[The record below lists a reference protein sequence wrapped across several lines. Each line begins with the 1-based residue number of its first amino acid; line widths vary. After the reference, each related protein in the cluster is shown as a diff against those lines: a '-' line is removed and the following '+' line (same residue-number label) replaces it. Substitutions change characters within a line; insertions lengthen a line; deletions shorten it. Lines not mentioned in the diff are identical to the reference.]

1 MKSLQGRGRDIYQ
14 EQLAKRNTDTV
25 IYSLRNLG
33 EATSTQIHK
42 FIQDNRSKHV
52 KKFSL
57 RTVQAKLIKLA
68 DRGFVV
74 KKGNLYSL
82 SPEGNNEK
90 IFGFYYGK
98 LLYDELMEK
107 IPFPKGS
114 IGDRL
119 EEYVRRVGIYITY
132 IFMQNSNRS
141 GTESQYVRVGR
152 EYDEWVNDCISPVRL
167 LEWFNNVFYSK
178 RDANDYSTLSKA
190 LNRRFGGYI
199 KNLESSEKIYHE
211 NISPSLQRLKAEVL
225 EERRNSLNDS

>member
-1 MKSLQGRGRDIYQ
+1 M
-14 EQLAKRNTDTV
+14 V
-25 IYSLRNLG
+25 
-33 EATSTQIHK
+33 
-42 FIQDNRSKHV
+42 
-52 KKFSL
+52 
-57 RTVQAKLIKLA
+57 

-119 EEYVRRVGIYITY
+119 EEYVKRVGIYITY

-141 GTESQYVRVGR
+141 GTESQYTTVRN
-152 EYDEWVNDCISPVRL
+152 EYDEWVNDCISTVRL

-178 RDANDYSTLSKA
+178 RDSNDYSILTKA
-190 LNRRFGGYI
+190 LNRRFGEYI
-199 KNLESSEKIYHE
+199 KNLESSEKIYYD
-211 NISPSLQRLKAEVL
+211 SLFPSLQRLKTEVL
-225 EERRNSLNDS
+225 KERKTRS